1 MQSEPTCT
9 FRTSV
14 TEADGQHVRDILI
27 SSGFFYDFEID
38 VAEDLVKEYLKSGE
52 DSGYH
57 FIFADVEGKTV
68 GYTCFGDIPCTKSS
82 YDIYW
87 IGVHENQRGKGIGGL
102 LLREAERKIDEL
114 GGNGIYLETSGK
126 EKYLPT
132 RNFYLKYDYK
142 IEAHIKDFYDY
153 GDDKVLFVKRLRPN
167 G

>member
-1 MQSEPTCT
+1 MQTNSEVT
-9 FRTSV
+9 FRTTVS
-14 TEADGQHVRDILI
+14 EADCKNVRGILI

-52 DSGYH
+52 ASGYH
-57 FIFADVEGKTV
+57 FIFAELEGRTV
-68 GYTCFGDIPCTKSS
+68 GYTCFGDIPCTKQS

-87 IGVHENQRGKGIGGL
+87 IGVHEEMRGNGIGGKL
-102 LLREAERKIDEL
+102 LLETEHRIDAL

-132 RNFYLKYDYK
+132 RNFYLKYGYA